1 MQAVNEELDM
11 NTPVESRISRVA
23 SRRSTSERRARSVF
37 IARFRD
43 SERNAGAEVKF
54 RVIGGLDQKVSQALG
69 PVHEAA
75 SLRVVFAID
84 AKQNVQAI
92 VPYPM
97 QSGRKVDELVGV
109 FGSLETEMR
118 AKASTA
124 ASEASGRSLHS
135 QKKEFT
141 AQTK

>member
-1 MQAVNEELDM
+1 M
-11 NTPVESRISRVA
+11 NTPVESRISRVS
-23 SRRSTSERRARSVF
+23 SRRATSKRRARSGF
-37 IARFRD
+37 IAWVRD

-54 RVIGGLDQKVSQALG
+54 RVIAGLDQKVSQALG
-69 PVHEAA
+69 LVHEAA
-75 SLRVVFAID
+75 SLRVVFAMD
-84 AKQNVQAI
+84 AKQNVHAI
-92 VPYPM
+92 VSYPM

-118 AKASTA
+118 ASASTA

-135 QKKEFT
+135 AKKDFT